1 MQIRPA
7 TKITLIH
14 IAIGLIWIYLG
25 DTVLYLLFDYQD
37 EQRHTIFQYIKG
49 GVYILVTGGLLY
61 LLTKSFSNKAKARVI
76 ELETKQQ
83 ELFAIQKASKTGN
96 WEYDTT
102 QKKVIWSFLVSDL
115 FEIGTEFQL
124 NSEYLLINHLKDS
137 LKRPWVIQQ
146 LQDAEEKGR
155 AFDIE
160 VEVITAKG
168 AEKWI
173 RLVGKPIMENGKCIK
188 VFGSFQ
194 DITASKTAELKILQ
208 LNRLSNFIRG
218 VNKAILRIS
227 DPDSLLKEVCEIA
240 VNIGQFK
247 MAWIGRS
254 YNNDDVIPFI
264 SAGDN
269 DAYLANNKMISLND
283 MPEGQGPSGIALR
296 ELRHV
301 VCNDL
306 ETNPMVEIWRAQQRQ
321 RGYKSSIAIPIVKSG
336 TVFGVFTL
344 YSPLQ
349 NFFDSKEVEMLLDL
363 TDDIAYALENINKEG
378 SRKLAETS
386 LVKSEEKYRHIVE
399 TANEGI
405 WIINENGLTSFTNKQ
420 LDQMLG
426 YEPDEMMGKQMFD
439 FMDASSKNSARENLQ
454 KRKNGSK
461 EILDFSFRKK
471 DGTILWA
478 QINISPL
485 QKSGK
490 YIGFLIMV
498 TDITNRKEA
507 EAKIAEALE
516 RYDMVARATSDTIWD
531 WDIKKDTITYNQ
543 GISNVF
549 GYSEKEISN
558 SIKWWEKNVHK
569 SNRDLVKRTLH
580 DTFVNQE
587 QLFQIDYRFRCMDG
601 TYKYVIDRA
610 FVTYDTTDKP
620 IRVIGTMQD
629 VTKEIESE
637 AKIENAVTN
646 MQEQERQQIGM
657 ELHDNVNQILAVSL
671 LYLGL
676 TKDAMVRNL
685 DASALFSK
693 TEQYIKD
700 ATDEVRR
707 LSHELAPVSF
717 NDFSIKQVF
726 DILIETLNVH
736 KTFNIT
742 TDIVAIDKSLLPIEL
757 KINLYRILQEQL
769 NNIIKYAGATEIFIG
784 LSIVDN
790 SLKLTIKDNGKG
802 FDPKTTSKGIGMENM
817 KRRAKLFSG
826 TFKVNTLPDKGC
838 EIIIEIPLNKTDS
851 ILPIK

>member
-1 MQIRPA
+1 MQIRSA

-14 IAIGLIWIYLG
+14 IALGLIWIYLG
-25 DTVLYLLFDYQD
+25 DKILYLLFDYQD

-49 GVYILVTGGLLY
+49 GVYILVTGSMLY
-61 LLTKSFSNKAKARVI
+61 LLTKSFSKKAKARVI

-96 WEYDTT
+96 WSYDIT
-102 QKKVIWSFLVSDL
+102 QKKVIWSFLASDL
-115 FEIGTEFQL
+115 FEVDESFQL
-124 NSEYLLINHLKDS
+124 NDDHLLINHLKDP
-137 LKRPWVIQQ
+137 LKRPWAIQQ
-146 LQDAEEKGR
+146 LQDAEESGR
-155 AFDIE
+155 AFTIE

-168 AEKWI
+168 SEKWI
-173 RLVGKPIMENGKCIK
+173 RLVGEPFMENGKCIK
-188 VFGSFQ
+188 ILGSFQ
-194 DITASKTAELKILQ
+194 DITASKIAELKILQ

-227 DPDSLLKEVCEIA
+227 DPDSLLKEICEIA
-240 VNIGQFK
+240 INIGQFK

-269 DAYLANNKMISLND
+269 DAYLANIKTISKKD
-283 MPEGQGPSGIALR
+283 ISKGQDPSGIALR
-296 ELRHV
+296 ELRHI
-301 VCNDL
+301 VCNDIAS
-306 ETNPMVEIWRAQQRQ
+306 NPLVAPWKEEQLK
-321 RGYKSSIAIPIVKSG
+321 RGFKSSIALPIIKSG
-336 TVFGVFTL
+336 KVFGVFTL
-344 YSPLQ
+344 YTPLH

-363 TDDIAYALENINKEG
+363 TDDIAFALENINKEA

-405 WIINENGLTSFTNKQ
+405 WIIDENGLTSFTNKQ

-426 YEPDEMMGKQMFD
+426 YEPDEIMGKQMFD
-439 FMDASSKNSARENLQ
+439 FIDASSKKTARENLQ

-471 DGTILWA
+471 DGTILWG

-543 GISNVF
+543 GISIVF

-569 SNRDLVKRTLH
+569 SNRDQIKKTLH

-587 QLFQIDYRFRCMDG
+587 QLFQVDYRFRCMDG

-610 FVTYDTTDKP
+610 FVTYDATDKP

-629 VTKEIESE
+629 VTKEIENE

-685 DASALFSK
+685 DASALFSQ

-726 DILIETLNVH
+726 DILIDTLNVH

-742 TDIVAIDKSLLPIEL
+742 TDIVALDKSLLPIDL

-769 NNIIKYAGATEIFIG
+769 NNIIKYASATEIFVG
-784 LSIVDN
+784 LFIVDN

-802 FDPKTTSKGIGMENM
+802 FDPKITSKGIGLENM
-817 KRRAKLFSG
+817 KRRAKLFYG
-826 TFKVNTLPDKGC
+826 TFKLNTLPDKGC
-838 EIIIEIPLNKTDS
+838 EIIIEIPLNKTD
-851 ILPIK
+851 